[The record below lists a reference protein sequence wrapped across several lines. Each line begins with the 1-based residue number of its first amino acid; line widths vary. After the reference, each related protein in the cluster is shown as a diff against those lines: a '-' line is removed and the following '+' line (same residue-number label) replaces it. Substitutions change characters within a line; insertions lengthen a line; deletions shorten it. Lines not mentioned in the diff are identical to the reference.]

1 MLSLN
6 LTTQEM
12 LKMQSEVEM
21 DTNLRV
27 RRSVW
32 SSHVVGVEVADQVEV
47 VDLVVVAAAMVV
59 VVVDVVLLHG
69 ALSTVSWS
77 QDCLPLVAGRISRTI
92 CERLVMFSLPT
103 FSKME
108 LVLWNTLVMMT

>member
-1 MLSLN
+1 
-6 LTTQEM
+6 M
-12 LKMQSEVEM
+12 LKMQSDVEM
-21 DTNLRV
+21 DTNLMV

-47 VDLVVVAAAMVV
+47 VDLVVVAVAMVVVVV